1 MAEATATP
9 GAGTPPSK
17 SSGTAATSSTTSP
30 SSSTSPSSRR
40 SISSAGACSSANG
53 GGATARGV
61 SVGVSRGGEAGRA
74 PPPTGVSVGGTGT
87 SGVTARIPP
96 SSPKSILATGG
107 ADDGSGSNGCE
118 LPDTAGAHRPEPESS
133 GSVSGSSPLKYC
145 PGASPPNIPS
155 ASGSALTGAGG
166 GGVMLSAA
174 GIEGSATAAVRFGR
188 FVEAIW
194 MKRVSRLMP

>member
-1 MAEATATP
+1 MRGNTP
-9 GAGTPPSK
+9 IEILGHSRHVLDDLALLQHLPFLQEVNLLRGRLLQRERRRRDGTRRLRRRE
-17 SSGTAATSSTTSP
+17 
-30 SSSTSPSSRR
+30 SRR
-40 SISSAGACSSANG
+40 
-53 GGATARGV
+53 RG
-61 SVGVSRGGEAGRA
+61 RPRPA
-74 PPPTGVSVGGTGT
+74 PTGVSVGGTGT

-174 GIEGSATAAVRFGR
+174 GIEGSVTAAVRCGR